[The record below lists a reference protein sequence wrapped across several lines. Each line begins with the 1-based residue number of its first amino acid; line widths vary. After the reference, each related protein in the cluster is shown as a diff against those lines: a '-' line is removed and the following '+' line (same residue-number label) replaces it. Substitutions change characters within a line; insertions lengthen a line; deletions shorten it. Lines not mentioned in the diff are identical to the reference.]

1 MAPPAHWTRRE
12 FVGAAL
18 AGAGLLWPA
27 RLSGAGAFVPPIGAS
42 RGIGEAQALKA
53 AGFDFLEGQVAPTLI
68 PDKPDADFDTLLA
81 ELRTLPV
88 PVPVCN
94 SFIPSALK
102 IVGDQANQDAA
113 AAYAETALRRAKAA
127 GITIIVFG
135 SGGARRIP
143 DGFDPAKARE
153 QFIAFGKRMAPAAS
167 AAGVTLAL
175 EALNRKET
183 NFINSLAEGVAI
195 VDAVAHPAF
204 RLQADV
210 YHMLQEDEPPQ
221 AIVDAGARIVHVHV
235 AQKGTRMA
243 PLPGGTDFTPY
254 FAALKTIGYRGRLS
268 IESSWPEG
276 ENAYARAGAC
286 VKEQWEQSVSGRM
299 SETFRVGW

>member
-1 MAPPAHWTRRE
+1 M
-12 FVGAAL
+12 
-18 AGAGLLWPA
+18 
-27 RLSGAGAFVPPIGAS
+27 
-42 RGIGEAQALKA
+42 
-53 AGFDFLEGQVAPTLI
+53 
-68 PDKPDADFDTLLA
+68 
-81 ELRTLPV
+81 
-88 PVPVCN
+88 CN

-153 QFIAFGKRMAPAAS
+153 QFIAFGKRIAPAAS

-210 YHMLQEDEPPQ
+210 YHMLQENEPPQ

-243 PLPGGTDFTPY
+243 PLPGGTDFKLY

-276 ENAYARAGAC
+276 ENAYARAGAY
-286 VKEQWEQSVSGRM
+286 VKEQWEQSVSGPM
-299 SETFRVGW
+299 SDTDSRR

>member
-1 MAPPAHWTRRE
+1 MSPPTHWTRRE

-42 RGIGEAQALKA
+42 RGIGEAQALNA
-53 AGFDFLEGQVAPTLI
+53 AGYEFLEGQVAPALI

-81 ELRTLPV
+81 QLRALPI

-102 IVGDQANQDAA
+102 IVGDQANQDGA
-113 AAYAETALRRAKAA
+113 AAYAGTAFRRAKAA
-127 GITIIVFG
+127 GITTIVFG

-143 DGFDPAKARE
+143 DGFDPARARE
-153 QFIAFGKRMAPAAS
+153 QFIAFGRRIAPVAAE
-167 AAGVTLAL
+167 AGVTISL
-175 EALNRKET
+175 ESLNRKET
-183 NFINSLAEGVAI
+183 NFINSLAEAVAI

-210 YHMLQEDEPPQ
+210 YHMLQEDEPPR
-221 AIVDAGARIVHVHV
+221 AILDAGPRIVHVHV

-243 PLPGGTDFTPY
+243 PLPGGSDFRPY
-254 FAALKTIGYRGRLS
+254 FAALKKIGYRGRVS

-276 ENAYARAGAC
+276 ENAYARARAY
-286 VKEQWEQSVSGRM
+286 VRDEWSAAQ
-299 SETFRVGW
+299 